1 MKHLSKNN
9 KVLWGLGL
17 LVSMVIIFLVVKN
30 NNQENKYVPIQVIA
44 TNSSGQNYVGYAAC
58 TECHKN
64 IVESHLE
71 TAHFKT
77 SALSNKTNI
86 KGSFN
91 EASNTY
97 KLNDDVIFKMV
108 SNENGQFQEAYD
120 KRRNAKVYALKFDI
134 NVGSATKGQSYLTW
148 LNGGLYQQQVSY
160 YSPSNS
166 WINSPM
172 YPKERFVMPRPIIP
186 QCIGCHATYAKTVS
200 NHPEDNRY
208 IKDQIVLGIDC
219 ERCHGP
225 AEEHILL
232 ARKNK
237 LILKNK
243 AIISFNDLNRHQRL
257 DACALCHSGLTEKTR
272 NGALN
277 YTIGDKL
284 VHDENEVT
292 SNEDLDVHGNQYGLI
307 IQSMCFKKSK
317 TLDCITCH
325 DVHKNERG
333 QSDKF
338 NKICMSCH
346 QKEHVQHENNLN
358 DFSKLDCIN
367 CHMPVKSSR
376 TLLINN
382 TQLDTTIP
390 LQVRSHHIK
399 VY

>member
-1 MKHLSKNN
+1 M
-9 KVLWGLGL
+9 
-17 LVSMVIIFLVVKN
+17 
-30 NNQENKYVPIQVIA
+30 
-44 TNSSGQNYVGYAAC
+44 
-58 TECHKN
+58 
-64 IVESHLE
+64 
-71 TAHFKT
+71 
-77 SALSNKTNI
+77 
-86 KGSFN
+86 
-91 EASNTY
+91 
-97 KLNDDVIFKMV
+97 
-108 SNENGQFQEAYD
+108 
-120 KRRNAKVYALKFDI
+120 
-134 NVGSATKGQSYLTW
+134 
-148 LNGGLYQQQVSY
+148 
-160 YSPSNS
+160 
-166 WINSPM
+166 
-172 YPKERFVMPRPIIP
+172 
-186 QCIGCHATYAKTVS
+186 
-200 NHPEDNRY
+200 
-208 IKDQIVLGIDC
+208 
-219 ERCHGP
+219 
-225 AEEHILL
+225 
-232 ARKNK
+232 
-237 LILKNK
+237 
-243 AIISFNDLNRHQRL
+243 
-257 DACALCHSGLTEKTR
+257 
-272 NGALN
+272 
-277 YTIGDKL
+277 